1 MAVGLDGEAR
11 ENVHEYAIDDLDEDV
26 LKQVVSDMRVRARK
40 RNFPIDVC
48 GTILLGASIIVLF
61 EPHIG
66 WGPLLPWG
74 IAFAVMSLIVVIG
87 VVMTGDDSAWNVR
100 FDRLWSI
107 TMTLAVASLPWLAAA
122 MRTSTTLIALI
133 SLVFV
138 TKLASHALYM
148 PQAYYDGWQG
158 WVCLELASLSIAF
171 TLGGFWYLP
180 LVLSA
185 VTVYLFIGTNSLE
198 VMANSLITARLASES
213 RAAKTDELAH
223 RDELSGC
230 LNRRGLERHL
240 HQLLGWADTV
250 TCAFLD
256 IDDLKQIND
265 LFGHKTGDLAIVA
278 TADHL
283 KRTLDDSW
291 AITRIGGDEFVAVC
305 PEPDA
310 AAAIERLAPTLTRFA
325 GGDDLVISASIGLT
339 QLDTQEST
347 LDRIVNEAASA
358 MRHAKETDKG
368 RLVLVDDTMRR
379 QFAQQV
385 AVSSNVEAALRG
397 GEIVAWGQTI
407 HHAST
412 GRIEGV
418 ECLARWERPDGS
430 ISLPGSFLPALER
443 RGLSIDLGFAMLNQ
457 GLAFAHRAAEIT
469 EGHAPYVAVNIS
481 PGHFASESLVPAI
494 ADALRRHQVPPHL
507 LTIEV
512 VESHNLLDLPGWRRT
527 AQRLRDMGVQLA
539 IDDFGAGYS
548 TLSEIIEF
556 SPDVIKIDRSVTQAA
571 SSTASHLIAGVID
584 YATAANFTTIAE
596 GVETLED
603 LAAVQELGAE
613 FVQGWLFGK
622 PARLDDV
629 LGRIERAELAALSD
643 DFLTTAAADPTRD
656 QTDSARRRTTS

>member
-1 MAVGLDGEAR
+1 MFDGGANDNLDG
-11 ENVHEYAIDDLDEDV
+11 YAIDRDLDEGV
-26 LKQVVSDMRVRARK
+26 LNQVVKEMRDAARK

-48 GTILLGASIIVLF
+48 GTVLMYVSIVVLF
-61 EPHIG
+61 LPQIG
-66 WGPLLPWG
+66 WEPLLPWV
-74 IAFAVMSLIVVIG
+74 IAYAVMNLVSVSGL
-87 VVMTGDDSAWNVR
+87 MLTGNDTVWDAR
-100 FDRLWSI
+100 FDHFWSA
-107 TMTLAVASLPWLAAA
+107 TTTLAVASLPWLTPE
-122 MRTSTTLIALI
+122 MRTSTTLVSLI

-148 PQAYYDGWQG
+148 PQAYFNGWQG
-158 WVCLELASLSIAF
+158 WVYVELASLSIGF
-171 TLGGFWYLP
+171 TLGGFWYLTV
-180 LVLSA
+180 VLSA
-185 VTVYLFIGTNSLE
+185 VTAYLFIGTNSLE
-198 VMANSLITARLASES
+198 VMANSLIVARLASES
-213 RAAKTDELAH
+213 RATKTDQLAH
-223 RDELSGC
+223 HDELSGC

-240 HQLLGWADTV
+240 HELLDSVQTV

-256 IDDLKQIND
+256 IDDMKQING

-283 KRTLDDSW
+283 KRTLGDSW
-291 AITRIGGDEFVAVC
+291 VVARMCGDEFVAVC
-305 PEPDA
+305 AEPNAEAD
-310 AAAIERLAPTLTRFA
+310 IKRLAPTLTRFTGA
-325 GGDDLVISASIGLT
+325 DDLVLSTSIGLT
-339 QLDTQEST
+339 QLDAEKST
-347 LDRIVNEAASA
+347 LDRILNEAASA

-368 RLVLVDDTMRR
+368 RLVLVDETMRR

-385 AVSSNVEAALRG
+385 AVSSNVEAALRD

-407 HHAST
+407 HHAAT

-430 ISLPGSFLPALER
+430 IALPGSFLPALER

-457 GLAFAHRAAEIT
+457 GLAFARRAAAIT
-469 EGHAPYVAVNIS
+469 TDHPPYVAVNIS

-494 ADALRRHQVPPHL
+494 ADALHRHQVPPHL

-512 VESHNLLDLPGWRRT
+512 VESHNLLDLSGWRRT

-556 SPDVIKIDRSVTQAA
+556 SPDIIKIDRTVTQAA
-571 SSTASHLIAGVID
+571 SSTASYLIAGVID

-596 GVETLED
+596 GVETPEE
-603 LAAVQELGAE
+603 LAAVQALGAE

-629 LGRIERAELAALSD
+629 LERIERSELAAVSDELSTVNAAV
-643 DFLTTAAADPTRD
+643 LTPD
-656 QTDSARRRTTS
+656 QTDSERRRTTS